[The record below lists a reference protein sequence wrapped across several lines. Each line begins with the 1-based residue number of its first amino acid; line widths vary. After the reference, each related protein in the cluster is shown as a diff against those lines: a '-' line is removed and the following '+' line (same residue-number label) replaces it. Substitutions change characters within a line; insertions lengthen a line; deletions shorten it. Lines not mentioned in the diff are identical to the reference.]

1 MLVRGMLISEFIG
14 KILQG
19 AAWVSSSSSKREV
32 GGVERGRDRVCL
44 RQKHLIVLGVEPM
57 QN

>member
-1 MLVRGMLISEFIG
+1 MLGMLISEFIG

-19 AAWVSSSSSKREV
+19 AAWISSSSSKREV